1 MTYSIAGLM
10 NYVAFGLFCIVVGY
24 LVGNIRGRKKT
35 REQLINKAPYLI
47 YNHDS

>member
-1 MTYSIAGLM
+1 MTYLIANLM
-10 NYVAFGLFCIVVGY
+10 NCVAFGLSCIAVGY

-35 REQLINKAPYLI
+35 REQLMSKAPYLI